1 MTQPLKHPQSES
13 GERERERD
21 DGNNG
26 ERQAMGQMLNVETY
40 LDHIAYEVDNVEPAI
55 SADNGDSLAQQIAEI
70 QV

>member
-1 MTQPLKHPQSES
+1 
-13 GERERERD
+13 
-21 DGNNG
+21 
-26 ERQAMGQMLNVETY
+26 MGQMSNLETY